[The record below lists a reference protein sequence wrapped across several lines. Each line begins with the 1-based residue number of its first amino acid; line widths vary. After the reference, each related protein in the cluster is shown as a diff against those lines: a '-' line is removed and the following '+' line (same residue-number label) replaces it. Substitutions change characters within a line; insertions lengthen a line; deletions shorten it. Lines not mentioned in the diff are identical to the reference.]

1 MGPVDRRLRSPHV
14 CTGSGRR
21 DGAGR
26 VNGSMAWLSR
36 LLADGG
42 SAAGA
47 EPTPPEVDFI
57 AIDVETASG
66 SRHSICQFGAVGFR
80 DGQEVF
86 AYQTLM
92 DPACDFSPFNI
103 AIHGITPDHVRG
115 APTYHRSHDAIDRL
129 LSGRVVVA
137 HSNFDKGALGDACR
151 ENSLPPVVCR
161 WLDTVAVAR
170 RTWPD
175 LPNHKLKTLA
185 AHFGHSFK
193 HHDALEDA
201 RVAGLIMLRAME
213 KSSVGL
219 DHWFAPERQRSRRV
233 ARHGGAEGPLAGQRV
248 VLSGDFTAPKPMI
261 ADMIAGAGGAVAA
274 SVSKRTTLLVLG
286 RPITPWAV
294 KSNKQLAVEAFIA
307 AGYRMAIITEAQLRE
322 RLA

>member
-1 MGPVDRRLRSPHV
+1 MF
-14 CTGSGRR
+14 GR
-21 DGAGR
+21 DD
-26 VNGSMAWLSR
+26 
-36 LLADGG
+36 LAYAPD
-42 SAAGA
+42 
-47 EPTPPEVDFI
+47 PPEDEVDFV
-57 AIDVETASG
+57 AIDVETAAG
-66 SRHSICQFGAVGFR
+66 HRGSICQFGAVGFR
-80 DGQEVF
+80 GGEEVF

-103 AIHGITPDHVRG
+103 SIHGITAEHVRG
-115 APTYHRSHDAIDRL
+115 APTYCRSHAAIDRL
-129 LSGRVVVA
+129 LSGRIVVA

-185 AHFGHSFK
+185 QHFDHSFK

-201 RVAGLIMLRAME
+201 RVSGLIMLRAME
-213 KSSVGL
+213 KAGVGL
-219 DHWFAPERQRSRRV
+219 DHWFAPPRQQRSRRV
-233 ARHGGAEGPLAGQRV
+233 ARPGGGEGPLAGQRV
-248 VLSGDFTAPKPMI
+248 VLSGDFTAPKPQI
-261 ADMIAGAGGAVAA
+261 ADLIAGAGGAVAA

-286 RPITPWAV
+286 RPMTPWAV
-294 KSNKQLAVEAFIA
+294 KSNKQLAVEAYIE
-307 AGYRMAIITEAQLRE
+307 AGYPMIIITEAELRD